1 MIVYNITTNV
11 SWAIHDDW
19 LLWLK
24 QEHIPEMLETKCF
37 YESRVLRLL
46 DVDDEEGPTYAIQ
59 LHASSSADYQMFVE
73 KYAASIRRRSNER
86 WSDQIIAFTSV
97 MEVLH

>member
-11 SWAIHDDW
+11 SWTIHDKW

-24 QEHIPEMLETKCF
+24 EEYIPEMLATNCF

-46 DVDDEEGPTYAIQ
+46 DVDEDEGPTYAIQ
-59 LHASSSADYQMFVE
+59 LHAFSTEDYQKFVAQHAAFIHRHATE
-73 KYAASIRRRSNER
+73 KWGNE
-86 WSDQIIAFTSV
+86 IIAFSSA